1 MVLMA
6 LEDHGIHPSPGSTG
20 EIRMACPQ
28 CSPSRRKSSD
38 PCLAVNVDEG
48 VFFCHHCGFCNPTG
62 GKVYKRP
69 EYQAKLNLPENVVE
83 WFQSRGIG
91 KQVLIDN
98 KIGYGPSFAGKKGVQ
113 FPYYKGGKVVNIKHR
128 AHDKQ
133 FRQEKDAEKCFY
145 RFDSVVDG
153 SETLIITEGE
163 IDTLSC
169 CEAGFNYVV
178 SIPDGAPPANSKS
191 FRTKFDFIRSAEK
204 LLGQFKKI
212 ILAVDNDEPGKRA
225 EQELSRRI
233 GAEKCYQVEYPD
245 GCKDL
250 NDILVKQGAD
260 SVKSVIKSARPYPVS
275 GIIEP
280 LDLKS
285 RMSEIYNKGIVR
297 GASTGWKSIDE
308 LYTVK
313 SHEMTIVT
321 GIPGSGKSNWLDN
334 LMINLSLFHGWAH
347 AVFSPE
353 NWPVER
359 HLQTLLEKLC
369 DQPFAKAVKVWG
381 PHGTRTIER
390 MSKDMAL
397 NGLKELNDYFHFI
410 VPDDELITVD
420 TILEK
425 ARIAIFRHGVKGI
438 VIDPWNEVEHQFGG
452 LREDQYISLQ
462 LTKIRQFA
470 RKNSVHV
477 WVVAHPRNLRKDDNG
492 VYRPPTM
499 YEISGGA
506 HWRNKA
512 DNGICV
518 HRPDYRT
525 DEVHIIVQK
534 IRFREVGKIGVTS
547 LRYMQATGRYEDF
560 ESSTDEK

>member
-1 MVLMA
+1 MLRNVFIA
-6 LEDHGIHPSPGSTG
+6 LTT
-20 EIRMACPQ
+20 
-28 CSPSRRKSSD
+28 
-38 PCLAVNVDEG
+38 
-48 VFFCHHCGFCNPTG
+48 F
-62 GKVYKRP
+62 
-69 EYQAKLNLPENVVE
+69 
-83 WFQSRGIG
+83 
-91 KQVLIDN
+91 
-98 KIGYGPSFAGKKGVQ
+98 
-113 FPYYKGGKVVNIKHR
+113 
-128 AHDKQ
+128 
-133 FRQEKDAEKCFY
+133 
-145 RFDSVVDG
+145 VDG
-153 SETLIITEGE
+153 FETLIITEGE
-163 IDTLSC
+163 IDALSC

-178 SIPDGAPPANSKS
+178 SIPDGAPSANSKS

-204 LLGQFKKI
+204 LLGQFQKI

-233 GAEKCYQVEYPD
+233 GAEKCYRVGYPD

-250 NDILVKQGAD
+250 NDVLKSQGAD
-260 SVKSVIKSARPYPVS
+260 AVRAVIKSARPYPVS

-280 LDLKS
+280 LDLKG
-285 RMSEIYNKGIVR
+285 RMGELYDRGIVR
-297 GASTGWKSIDE
+297 GASTGWKVVDE

-313 SHEMTIVT
+313 PCEMTIVT

-334 LMINLSLFHGWAH
+334 LMINLSLLHGWPH

-369 DQPFAKAVKVWG
+369 DKPFANPVKEWG
-381 PHGTRTIER
+381 PNGTKTIER
-390 MSKDMAL
+390 MPKQMAMAGL
-397 NGLKELNDYFHFI
+397 NELNDYFHFI
-410 VPDDELITVD
+410 VPDEELMTVD

-425 ARIAIFRHGVKGI
+425 ARIAIFRYGVKGI
-438 VIDPWNEVEHQFGG
+438 VIDPWNEVEHQFQG

-470 RKNSVHV
+470 RKNGVHI

-492 VYRPPTM
+492 AYKPPTM

-525 DEVHIIVQK
+525 DEVKIIVQK
-534 IRFREVGKIGVTS
+534 IRFREVGTIGETA
-547 LRYMQATGRYEDF
+547 LKYIRATGRYEDL
-560 ESSTDEK
+560 